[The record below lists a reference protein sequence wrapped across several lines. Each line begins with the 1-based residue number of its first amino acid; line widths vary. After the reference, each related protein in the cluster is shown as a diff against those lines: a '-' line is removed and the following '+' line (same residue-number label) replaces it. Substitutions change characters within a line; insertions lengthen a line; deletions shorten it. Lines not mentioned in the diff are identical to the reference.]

1 MPIADVIETK
11 MSCGLRTN
19 YMDGV
24 SVLGGRN
31 TNQEIIW
38 LDVTVNEGLVVNS
51 LNACNLKFLRSN
63 IRRIESGRGSSIEA
77 PTGRRRVTCI

>member
-1 MPIADVIETK
+1 
-11 MSCGLRTN
+11 MSYILRTN

-31 TNQEIIW
+31 TNQKIIW

-51 LNACNLKFLRSN
+51 LNACNLSEKNNQTLEGSN
-63 IRRIESGRGSSIEA
+63 PRGAVARMLGGSWTRDMHVGVE
-77 PTGRRRVTCI
+77 